1 MSHGGYVGV
10 YVLLAYV
17 LPAALVIGAILAFSK
32 PKARAVIT
40 TIIAGVLW
48 SYSIWV
54 AICLFLFPTALV
66 TGLYALAGLC
76 LVAAVTT
83 VAAVYFLKRA
93 KRPMVKIR

>member
-10 YVLLAYV
+10 YISLVYLLPVAV
-17 LPAALVIGAILAFSK
+17 AIGAILAFSK

-40 TIIAGVLW
+40 AITAGVLW

-54 AICLFLFPTALV
+54 GVCMFLFPAPLK

-76 LVAAVTT
+76 SVASIAT
-83 VAAVYFLKRA
+83 VVAFYFLKRA
-93 KRPMVKIR
+93 RRLTIKVR